1 MTKQKEIGLSEQ
13 FQKQMQERQKQK
25 QRQNELIK
33 RFREYRLNNPP
44 RRLWSSKKSTKPW
57 IEGLKLGRPSGK

>member
-13 FQKQMQERQKQK
+13 FQKQMRERQKQK

-33 RFREYRLNNPP
+33 RFGESRQ
-44 RRLWSSKKSTKPW
+44 SSKPPPPWFKRELTKRLKD
-57 IEGLKLGRPSGK
+57 GLKLGRRSEK